1 MPSHTDSL
9 TVLGTGDAKELAAVP
24 GRMLLQIGPDPIP
37 VQTPMIDEGDIIQA
51 LKTAS
56 TYPMPE
62 PLPVP
67 ENPHSAQEWT
77 PKRIMALS
85 LEFLGGTISHKA
97 IWDEIKEEGGM
108 SRNQVREMLER
119 MWAEECIPYKDK
131 FYRAERGAR
140 GTRKLIEVSQITSS
154 PASS

>member
-1 MPSHTDSL
+1 
-9 TVLGTGDAKELAAVP
+9 V
-24 GRMLLQIGPDPIP
+24 
-37 VQTPMIDEGDIIQA
+37 
-51 LKTAS
+51 
-56 TYPMPE
+56 
-62 PLPVP
+62 
-67 ENPHSAQEWT
+67 QEWT
-77 PKRIMALS
+77 PERIMALS

-140 GTRKLIEVSQITSS
+140 GTRKLIEVSQIPSSPTSS
-154 PASS
+154 